1 MKSLSLDALYAQ
13 LHKHIV
19 LAQSYAEITE
29 LPFIIKSCRLK
40 PYDFLFGIKS
50 NKVVLHR
57 QWVDE
62 FGNSLHI
69 EKDKSLTLTYG
80 DLSLD
85 RSKLISTDL
94 YYGLS
99 LDRIAKMSKLIYVC
113 SGTEEEN
120 QQETIFL
127 TFVGLDHYLRSYLYS
142 CGEWQQ
148 VSSLFLGIEHLKL
161 LSHYTDLPYF
171 RPIIKEKTP
180 MPCLA
185 AGQWLSCLPLDSELV
200 SLLNK
205 RSSKVLDVLQ

>member
-113 SGTEEEN
+113 SGTEEES

-161 LSHYTDLPYF
+161 LSHYTDLPFF

>member
-1 MKSLSLDALYAQ
+1 MKSLSLDALHAK

-19 LAQSYAEITE
+19 LAQSYTE
-29 LPFIIKSCRLK
+29 LPELAFIIKSCRLK

-62 FGNSLHI
+62 YCNSLRI
-69 EKDKSLTLTYG
+69 NKNKSLQITYG

-85 RSKLISTDL
+85 RKKIISTDL

-99 LDRIAKMSKLIYVC
+99 LDKIAKMSKLVYVC
-113 SGTEEEN
+113 SGTEEED

-127 TFVGLDHYLRSYLYS
+127 TFVGIDHYLRSYLYS

-148 VSSLFLGIEHLKL
+148 ISSLFLGIEHLKL
-161 LSHYTDLPYF
+161 LSHFIDLPYF

-205 RSSKVLDVLQ
+205 RSSKVLEVLQ